1 MIHLR
6 FLPAFLIASSLC
18 CGVFADTVT
27 LKTGEVIEGKVTSES
42 DTQLTLELKLS
53 GGITDS
59 RTVSKADVLSIAK
72 VQPDEL
78 AWTPLKALK
87 PGTTSLPA
95 AFYETATQSLKGF
108 LAQFA
113 TSPFAADA
121 QKALA
126 ALEEEKTRVDAGEI
140 KINDRW
146 LTKEEAQRERY
157 QIAAAV
163 NFQLMKDQTSRG
175 DLSGALNTF
184 DGIEKQYPGSRIY
197 PEAVDLARRAL
208 AAFQPDLVSRIQSLR
223 AAAAER
229 DKAVQNSSAAQK
241 AELKA
246 ALDKEHAAEA
256 ALFAEAQRRN
266 SKWPPFI
273 ARSEKSLMATATKIP
288 EEVRRLAAIDVA
300 KIRQSL
306 KDADESK
313 LALAGDNFVSALG
326 SAKEALTLWPEN
338 EFAKRLQEEI
348 KTGQAAAI
356 AAAAEAAEEKKR
368 IAAEEQKRLDA
379 EEKEKAA
386 QAAKEAAAA
395 ARTAAA
401 AAAAKPSIAPPPKEK
416 PFLLTATGAASVVG
430 LIGLLGVG
438 IGAYRKLKGRSPE
451 SIG

>member
-266 SKWPPFI
+266 PKWPPFI

-306 KDADESK
+306 KDADQSK

-348 KTGQAAAI
+348 KTSQAAAI
-356 AAAAEAAEEKKR
+356 AAAAEAAEKKKR

-395 ARTAAA
+395 ARAAA
-401 AAAAKPSIAPPPKEK
+401 AAAPAPSIAPPPKEK

-451 SIG
+451 SID

>member
-78 AWTPLKALK
+78 AWAPLKALK

-95 AFYETATQSLKGF
+95 AFYETATQSLRGF

-140 KINDRW
+140 KIDDRW

-157 QIAAAV
+157 QIAASV

-208 AAFQPDLVSRIQSLR
+208 AAFQPDLVSRIQAIR

-256 ALFAEAQRRN
+256 ALFADAQRRN

-273 ARSEKSLMATATKIP
+273 ARSEKSLMATATKVP

-306 KDADESK
+306 KAGDESK
-313 LALAGDNFVSALG
+313 LALAGDNFFSALG
-326 SAKEALTLWPEN
+326 SAKEALSLWPEN

-348 KTGQAAAI
+348 KTSQAAAI

-451 SIG
+451 SID

>member
-6 FLPAFLIASSLC
+6 FLPACLIASSLC

-59 RTVSKADVLSIAK
+59 RTVSKADVLSIAR

-78 AWTPLKALK
+78 AWAPLKALK

-140 KINDRW
+140 KIDDRW

-208 AAFQPDLVSRIQSLR
+208 AAFQPDLVSRIQAIR

-306 KDADESK
+306 KDADQSK

-348 KTGQAAAI
+348 KTSQAAAI

-379 EEKEKAA
+379 EEKEKEA

-451 SIG
+451 SID

>member
-6 FLPAFLIASSLC
+6 FLPAFLIASGLC
-18 CGVFADTVT
+18 CGAFADTVT
-27 LKTGEVIEGKVTSES
+27 LKTGEVIEGKISSES
-42 DTQLTLELKLS
+42 DTQLTLELKLP

-59 RTVSKADVLSIAK
+59 LTVSKDDVLSIAK

-78 AWTPLKALK
+78 AWAPLMALK

-197 PEAVDLARRAL
+197 PEAVDLARRVL
-208 AAFQPDLVSRIQSLR
+208 AAFQPDLVSRIQLLR

-241 AELKA
+241 AEIKA

-256 ALFAEAQRRN
+256 ALFAEAQRRH

-273 ARSEKSLMATATKIP
+273 PRSEKSLTATAAKIP
-288 EEVRRLAAIDVA
+288 DEARHLAAIDVA

-306 KDADESK
+306 KDADRSK
-313 LALAGDNFVSALG
+313 LALAGNDFVSALG
-326 SAKEALTLWPEN
+326 YAKEALSLWPEN

-348 KTGQAAAI
+348 KTSQAAAI
-356 AAAAEAAEEKKR
+356 AAAADAAEEKKR

-379 EEKEKAA
+379 EETEKAA
-386 QAAKEAAAA
+386 KAAKEAAAA
-395 ARTAAA
+395 VRTAAA
-401 AAAAKPSIAPPPKEK
+401 AAPKPSIAPPPKET
-416 PFLLTATGAASVVG
+416 PFLLTVTGAASVVG

-451 SIG
+451 SID